1 MNNNKIRKFNVTVFK
16 VLCES
21 KLNVDGIYYILR
33 HVIYILLDGIWCLY
47 IHSQKIY
54 IYMKEKKK
62 QQRSY
67 NLGINSNAMKMH
79 FCLK

>member
-1 MNNNKIRKFNVTVFK
+1 MVF
-16 VLCES
+16 
-21 KLNVDGIYYILR
+21 GAYIYT
-33 HVIYILLDGIWCLY
+33 HK
-47 IHSQKIY
+47 KIY